1 MATPFENKQYHLGLL
16 YGLIAG
22 VAFSFIAWG
31 LDGIKLAGAHVAY
44 PFAKFLAA
52 LLICG
57 TFGTFIG
64 WLTIRLNKWYVTGI
78 LWLMFGGLGVWLA
91 IWLPIEFSAAFLRR
105 QAPMLSSLIN
115 YPMVQGVEQFRIVGM
130 LAVGGLSLLCGVLES
145 VMVENAL
152 TMAHG
157 GIAVICIGC
166 LILMGIAGIAT
177 DELLNRQFREPV
189 QELDDLLFFAIANQG
204 KEEDPTLARRKHLS
218 AVANISD
225 VLRIDGRHIFLIAY
239 DSVLGQQDFL
249 VDFHGT
255 WVRCTTIY
263 SQPTLCTP
271 VEELTHKYFA
281 VPVRDEHPLFGS
293 HSINW

>member
-44 PFAKFLAA
+44 PYAKFLVA

-57 TFGTFIG
+57 AVGALIG
-64 WLTIRLNKWYVTGI
+64 WLTIRLNKWYVTII

-105 QAPMLSSLIN
+105 QVPMLSSLIN
-115 YPMVQGVEQFRIVGM
+115 YPMVMGVQQFRIVGM
-130 LAVGGLSLLCGVLES
+130 VAVGGLSLLCGVLES
-145 VMVENAL
+145 VMVENPL

-157 GIAVICIGC
+157 GMLVICLIC
-166 LILMGIAGIAT
+166 LLIMGMAGLAT

-189 QELDDLLFFAIANQG
+189 QALDDLFSFAIANQG
-204 KEEDPTLARRKHLS
+204 KEVDFTLASRKHLS
-218 AVANISD
+218 AVEDISE
-225 VLRIDGRHIFLIAY
+225 LLSIDGRRIILIAY

-263 SQPTLCTP
+263 SQPTLCVP
-271 VEELTHKYFA
+271 VKELTHKYF
-281 VPVRDEHPLFGS
+281 VLPVRLGHNLFGAQTIS
-293 HSINW
+293 W